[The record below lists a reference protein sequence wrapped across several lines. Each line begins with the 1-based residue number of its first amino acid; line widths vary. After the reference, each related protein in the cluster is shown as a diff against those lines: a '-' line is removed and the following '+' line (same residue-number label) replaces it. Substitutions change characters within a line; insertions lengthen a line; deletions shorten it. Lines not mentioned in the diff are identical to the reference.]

1 MRYSGTSY
9 TKNISG
15 VNPFAKKLEPL
26 RKSQPYEIAQTI
38 FDREGIAESQVM
50 GVYLFR
56 LYY

>member
-26 RKSQPYEIAQTI
+26 RKSQPYEIAQSI
-38 FDREGIAESQVM
+38 VDREGIAESPVKS
-50 GVYLFR
+50 GYLFR